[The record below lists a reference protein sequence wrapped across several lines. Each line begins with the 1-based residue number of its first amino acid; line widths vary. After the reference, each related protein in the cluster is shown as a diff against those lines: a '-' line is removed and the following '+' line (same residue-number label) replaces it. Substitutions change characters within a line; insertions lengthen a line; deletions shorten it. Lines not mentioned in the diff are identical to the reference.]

1 MASTIAA
8 LSEEAAQIIYTPL
21 EPGTVRLVQLH
32 PASDSKA
39 GVVCSLE
46 HARLGGNPRYQ
57 ALSYVWGSQDD
68 PREIRLNGTT
78 VLVTQNL
85 YNALRR
91 LRLQH
96 ETRVIWVDALS
107 INQSDIAERN
117 VEVQVM
123 RDIYSSAYET
133 LAWLDRSLREDRES
147 HLYTLTDPGYCP
159 SSREN
164 SRDVR
169 ETLSA
174 IFRQRYW
181 SRIWTAQE
189 VRYSKHVTL
198 VTTRSEIPFDRL
210 LRLQD
215 VVSSLFSLPRDGRYY
230 QGTLGL
236 PLRNFQRKCLSVRPL
251 GLSDNGHLDLS
262 SWIDICC
269 LRICSDPRDFVF
281 GLWAWFPPQ
290 VKTRVEVDYSL
301 STAQVLGSC
310 KEAFLLTTGTLDFL
324 GLSNLFGYTESATL
338 PSWDPELYF
347 RGPYKA
353 SGELRYLPELLR
365 LDRDRRWSQAVFTR
379 LSEDLRILHVRG
391 TRIGIVTMAAAKMTD
406 AGFGPDKDVF
416 AFTFAAMESLQVK
429 VEEAE
434 RFPFAVR
441 PLDDGD
447 DTNLPEDF
455 VRVAEFLQSPSTEK
469 GMIEDDICEIKARY
483 HRKEARWGT
492 TNLHI
497 RQHFSVTRLEA
508 DASVATDGEETRE
521 LFGLL
526 WYTSARPGDQV
537 YLVHGCSRALL
548 LRPEDRDPGKHKLI
562 GSIFF
567 PGPEGKENGFIDELL
582 TNPDSPVTDIFIS

>member
-1 MASTIAA
+1 MASANAA
-8 LSEEAAQIIYTPL
+8 LNKEAAETIYTPL
-21 EPGTVRLVQLH
+21 EPGTVRLVHLH
-32 PASDSKA
+32 PASDLEA

-78 VLVTQNL
+78 VLVTRNL
-85 YNALRR
+85 HNALRR

-107 INQSDIAERN
+107 INQSDVAERN
-117 VEVQVM
+117 AEVQVM

-133 LAWLDRSLREDRES
+133 LAWLDKSLGEDGES
-147 HLYTLTDPGYCP
+147 RLSTLTDPGYCP
-159 SSREN
+159 PSRVK
-164 SRDVR
+164 SRDPR

-174 IFRQRYW
+174 IARQRYW

-198 VTTRSEIPFDRL
+198 VTTCSEIPFDRL
-210 LRLQD
+210 LRLQE
-215 VVSSLFSLPRDGRYY
+215 VVSGLFSLPEDGRYY

-236 PLRNFQRKCLSVRPL
+236 PLRNFQRKCLTVRPL
-251 GLSDNGHLDLS
+251 DPSDNGHLDLS

-269 LRICSDPRDFVF
+269 LRTCSDPRDFVF

-290 VKTRVEVDYSL
+290 VKSRVEVDYSL

-324 GLSNLFGYTESATL
+324 GLSNLFGYTESASL

-365 LDRDRRWSQAVFTR
+365 LDHKRQWSQLIFTR
-379 LSEDLRILHVRG
+379 LSEDLRTLHIKG
-391 TRIGIVTMAAAKMTD
+391 NRIGIVTMAAAKMTD
-406 AGFGPDKDVF
+406 AAFGPDKDVF
-416 AFTFAAMESLQVK
+416 AFTFATMESLQVK

-434 RFPFAVR
+434 RFSFAVR

-447 DTNLPEDF
+447 DTNLPEDLA
-455 VRVAEFLQSPSTEK
+455 RVAQFLQSPNTEK
-469 GMIEDDICEIKARY
+469 DMIKDDVFEIKARY
-483 HRKEARWGT
+483 RRKEALWGT

-497 RQHFSVTRLEA
+497 RQHFSVTRLEV
-508 DASVATDGEETRE
+508 DASVASDGEKTRE

-526 WYTSARPGDQV
+526 WYTTAKPGDEV

-548 LRPEDRDPGKHKLI
+548 LRPEDEDPGKHKLI

-567 PGPEGKENGFIDELL
+567 PGPEGKEDPFIDELL
-582 TNPDSPVTDIFIS
+582 TKPDSPVTDILIC